1 MDVLP
6 MCSIFQELQIVHDTG
21 YFSALPSLEEY
32 WQQVNMSACLSR
44 SLPLREQEGRE
55 NSRGRG
61 RRCLVVGCFF
71 GFCFFWHRMRSEVC
85 GSEVDQCV
93 SLTAGAPPTPPT
105 HTPLQPATPAAAHAR
120 REPGPSP
127 ITGHPIT
134 GSAAAAAAGH
144 FHASAGQMLPF
155 SVTFF
160 FFFFLTCV
168 FSIAHFASPSFKRK
182 KERKE
187 RNERNEG
194 NESLWI

>member
-1 MDVLP
+1 

-93 SLTAGAPPTPPT
+93 SLTAGAPPHPPP
-105 HTPLQPATPAAAHAR
+105 HTPLNPQPPPLHTHDANRDRAR
-120 REPGPSP
+120 SPGTRSP
-127 ITGHPIT
+127 GLQQQQRDTFT
-134 GSAAAAAAGH
+134 RQLDKCCH
-144 FHASAGQMLPF
+144 FQSL
-155 SVTFF
+155 
-160 FFFFLTCV
+160 FFFLP
-168 FSIAHFASPSFKRK
+168 AYLASCILRSPPLKERKKRK
-182 KERKE
+182 K
-187 RNERNEG
+187 
-194 NESLWI
+194 